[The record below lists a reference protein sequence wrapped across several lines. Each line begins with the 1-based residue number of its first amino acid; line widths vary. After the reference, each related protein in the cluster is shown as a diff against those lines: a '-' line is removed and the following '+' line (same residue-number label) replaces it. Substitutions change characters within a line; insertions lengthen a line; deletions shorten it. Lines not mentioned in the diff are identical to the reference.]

1 MNYEAAVK
9 KTNSDLPMNLSKRTF
24 LRGLG
29 AMGLVGA
36 TGIGPSFA
44 AGTYAVPEYDV
55 DPNMLFDVIV
65 IGAGTAGLPLA
76 MVAAQRGK
84 VLVIDRGDD
93 VGGTLFTTGGLMS
106 AAGTNLQKRKGVHDT
121 PDMHYDETMQLG
133 HGKANP
139 EILRLYVDNAAN
151 TINWLEDLGVKWRPQ
166 DPSLGNHAS
175 FATRRYHGGVEGGMS
190 LLKAFLPGFVSAERA
205 GNIRVLLRTGA
216 VELTQTRDGAV
227 SGVITEGRDG
237 KRTQYKGRN
246 VVITSGGC
254 MRSPTLFKKYH
265 GKELFSRRTY
275 AHSLGQGM
283 ELGVSV
289 GGNISGGD
297 LYIAHRGAILEDRN
311 YPSPT
316 LTTAAMDT
324 TRRIPWE
331 LEVNAHGERY
341 VAEDTGID
349 ALERAFTDQPDM
361 TSWVIW
367 DQEIYDKAPPL
378 MPRMS
383 KEDQLK
389 HFGNAHPMFARANTI
404 EEIAR
409 RMNLPAQKLA
419 ATVKAYNEVVAK
431 QSDPQWGRKHMPLPV
446 LKPPFYAVETHGT
459 SVFSYAGLDIAKD
472 LQVVTAD
479 KRPIGNLF
487 AAGEVIGGWQCAGD
501 VVVNGCM
508 VTPAITFGRLLG
520 ERMLPI

>member
-1 MNYEAAVK
+1 MK
-9 KTNSDLPMNLSKRTF
+9 KIDSDFPMNLSKRAF

-29 AMGLVGA
+29 AIGLVGA
-36 TGIGPSFA
+36 AGIRSSFA

-55 DPNMLFDVIV
+55 DPETLFDVII

-76 MVAAQRGK
+76 MWAAQRGR

-93 VGGTLFTTGGLMS
+93 VGGTLFSTGGLMS
-106 AAGTNLQKRKGVHDT
+106 AAGTNLQKRHGIHDT

-139 EILRLYVDNAAN
+139 EILRLYVDNAAA
-151 TINWLEDLGVKWRPQ
+151 TVNWLEELGVKWRPQ
-166 DPSLGNHAS
+166 DPSLGNHAA
-175 FATRRYHGGVEGGMS
+175 FATRRYHGGVEGGLS
-190 LLKAFLPGFVSAERA
+190 LLKAMLPGFVRAEMA
-205 GNIRVLLRTGA
+205 GNIRVLLRTGV
-216 VELTQTRDGAV
+216 VELTQTREGAV
-227 SGVITEGRDG
+227 NGVITEGRDG

-246 VVITSGGC
+246 VVVTSGGC

-265 GKELFSRRTY
+265 GKDLFTRRTY
-275 AHSLGQGM
+275 AYSLGQGM

-297 LYIAHRGAILEDRN
+297 LYIAHRGAILQDRD

-316 LTTAAMDT
+316 LTTAAMDSS
-324 TRRIPWE
+324 RRMPWE
-331 LEVNAHGERY
+331 IEVNAQGARY
-341 VAEDTGID
+341 VAEDTDID
-349 ALERAFTDQPDM
+349 TLERALTDQVDM
-361 TSWVIW
+361 AAWLIW
-367 DQEIYDKAPPL
+367 DQEIYDKAPPV

-383 KEDQLK
+383 KEEQIK
-389 HFGNAHPMFARANTI
+389 HFDNAHPMFARANTI
-404 EEIAR
+404 DEIAR
-409 RMNLPAQKLA
+409 RMNLPGAKLA
-419 ATVKAYNEVVAK
+419 ATVKAYNDAVAK
-431 QSDPQWGRKHMPLPV
+431 QSDPLWGRKHMPLPV

-459 SVFSYAGLDIAKD
+459 SVFSYAGLDVDKN

-520 ERMLPI
+520 LRMLPI